1 MNRKVTLAVMLM
13 LAGYLILP
21 LLSRAQQQRGQ
32 SVLRPSARRTAL
44 VIGNS
49 NYEQGPL
56 RNPVNDARS
65 IGNTLKGLGFDVTL
79 LLDQNLRQMDEAVR
93 TFGRNIKGG
102 GIGLFY
108 FAGHGVQV
116 GGVNYLVPAGAKVEK
131 EQDMKF
137 ETLEIGKVTAEMEAA
152 ENGLNIVI
160 LDACRNNPF
169 TRSFRSPSPGL
180 APINA
185 PSGTYI
191 AFATAPG
198 TTASDGEGVNGLY
211 TQELLLNLTQPGL
224 RLEDVFIRTRV
235 AVKKK
240 SSDKQV
246 PWENGALESVVI
258 LNENAAA
265 GPASVPT
272 GGATTS
278 APATPP
284 VPTINFSGIPL
295 SALRSAKFTTAS
307 VDEKGNV
314 TKREAGPKQY
324 YLEDL
329 GNGVKL
335 EMVAIPGGRF
345 QMGSPFSEPER
356 DEGETQHWVQVSS
369 FWMGRYEVTQAQ
381 WRAVMGRL
389 PHCIAISDPNLKGD
403 DLPVTCVSWLE
414 VKEFITELNEILK
427 LKDGKGYG
435 LAREAEWEYA
445 ARAGTTTPFPYG
457 PTIAPEFEN
466 YNWDS
471 AYANGPKKPPKYDY
485 LVKVGSFV
493 ANPFGLFDMLG
504 NATEWCEDWLGP
516 YPNARKGDQTDPTGP
531 SGGERRVVRGG
542 AYGNSAFRC
551 RSADRAGILPNDRT
565 LYVGFRLVRRQ

>member
-1 MNRKVTLAVMLM
+1 MNRKVTLATVLM
-13 LAGYLILP
+13 LAGCLMLP
-21 LLSRAQQQRGQ
+21 LLSRAQQREQ
-32 SVLRPSARRTAL
+32 SVLRTSARRTAL
-44 VIGNS
+44 VIGNG
-49 NYEQGPL
+49 NYQQGPL
-56 RNPVNDARS
+56 RNPVNDAS
-65 IGNTLKGLGFDVTL
+65 AIGITLKDLGFDVTL

-93 TFGRNIKGG
+93 TFGRKIKGG
-102 GIGLFY
+102 GIGLFF

-116 GGVNYLVPAGAKVEK
+116 GGVNYLVPVGALVEK
-131 EQDMKF
+131 EQDMRF

-169 TRSFRSPSPGL
+169 SRSFRSSSSGL

-198 TTASDGEGVNGLY
+198 TTASDGDGTNGLY
-211 TQELLLNLTQPGL
+211 TQELLLNLRQPGL

-240 SSDKQV
+240 SNDKQV

-258 LNENAAA
+258 LNGKGVA
-265 GPASVPT
+265 GSASGPG
-272 GGATTS
+272 GGATTTAS
-278 APATPP
+278 TTPGM
-284 VPTINFSGIPL
+284 PTIQFSGIPL
-295 SALRSAKFTTAS
+295 SALRSGRFVTAS

-314 TKREAGPKQY
+314 TKREAGPKQFY
-324 YLEDL
+324 QEDL

-345 QMGSPFSEPER
+345 QMGSPQSEPER
-356 DEGETQHWVQVSS
+356 DEGETQHWVQVST

-389 PHCIAISDPNLKGD
+389 PHCLAVSDAKLKGD
-403 DLPVTCVSWLE
+403 DLPVTCVNWHE
-414 VKEFITELNEILK
+414 VKEFITELNGMLK
-427 LKDGKGYG
+427 LGNGKGYS
-435 LAREAEWEYA
+435 LPREAEWEYA

-457 PTIAPEFEN
+457 STIAPELEN

-471 AYANGPKKPPKYDY
+471 AYANGPKKAPMYDY

-516 YPNARKGDQTDPTGP
+516 YPNARKGDQTNPTGP
-531 SGGERRVVRGG
+531 TEGERRVVRGG
-542 AYGNSAFRC
+542 AYGNSASRC
-551 RSADRAGILPNDRT
+551 RSADRAGIMPNDRT

>member
-1 MNRKVTLAVMLM
+1 MNRKVTSAIVLI
-13 LAGYLILP
+13 LAGCLILP

-32 SVLRPSARRTAL
+32 NVLRTSARRTAL

-49 NYEQGPL
+49 NYQQGPL
-56 RNPVNDARS
+56 RNPVNDARA
-65 IGNTLKGLGFDVTL
+65 IGNTLKSLGFDVTL
-79 LLDQNLRQMDEAVR
+79 LFDQNLRQMDEAVR
-93 TFGRNIKGG
+93 TFGRKIKGG

-116 GGVNYLVPAGAKVEK
+116 GGVNYLVPAGARVEK
-131 EQDMKF
+131 EQDMQF

-152 ENGLNIVI
+152 DNGLNIVI

-198 TTASDGEGVNGLY
+198 TTASDGEGENGLY

-240 SSDKQV
+240 SNDKQV
-246 PWENGALESVVI
+246 PWENGALEGVVI
-258 LNENAAA
+258 LNGKEGA
-265 GPASVPT
+265 GSASVSS
-272 GGATTS
+272 GGATTTQS
-278 APATPP
+278 TNPRLPS
-284 VPTINFSGIPL
+284 IQFSGVPL
-295 SALRSAKFTTAS
+295 SALRSTKFMTAS

-314 TKREAGPKQY
+314 KKREAGPKQY

-345 QMGSPFSEPER
+345 QMGSPVSEPER
-356 DEGETQHWVQVSS
+356 DEGEIQHWVQVSS

-389 PHCIAISDPNLKGD
+389 PHCIAVSGPSVTGD
-403 DLPVTCVSWLE
+403 DLPVTCVSWSE
-414 VKEFITELNEILK
+414 VKEFITELNETLK
-427 LKDGKGYG
+427 LDNEKGYG
-435 LAREAEWEYA
+435 LPREAEWEYA

-457 PTIAPEFEN
+457 PTIAPELEN

-471 AYANGPKKPPKYDY
+471 AYANGPKKPSKYDY

-516 YPNARKGDQTDPTGP
+516 YPTPRKGDQADPTGP
-531 SGGERRVVRGG
+531 SEGERRVVRGG

-565 LYVGFRLVRRQ
+565 LYVGFRLVRR